1 MQLFVILS
9 ACICSVFYFIYKQK
23 LALENDNKE
32 LKKEIDLTKKAFELV
47 NRIHLKEKS
56 LNKELREEI
65 QWKNCQILELE
76 KEEILKRELE
86 KQIENQKIEKQNLL
100 ADKKKLFDLVEKTI
114 DRKPSITHENVH
126 QKITW
131 SQNTINSSPI
141 DSSIIVQAEQEVTL
155 ELRAKNQ
162 DLTTKLESVRTIL
175 RQHLLVDLNEG
186 NHRLDRR
193 FVVLAGSADRWQDPG
208 RFPFDNPCPK
218 TRPLVR
224 TKSQNRL

>member
-1 MQLFVILS
+1 MQLFLIFS
-9 ACICSVFYFIYKQK
+9 AFTIVFYFIQKKK
-23 LALENDNKE
+23 LALENDNKK
-32 LKKEIDLTKKAFELV
+32 LKKDIELTKKDFESV
-47 NRIHLKEKS
+47 NRINLKEKS
-56 LNKELREEI
+56 LNRELMEEI
-65 QWKNCQILELE
+65 QRKNCQILTLE
-76 KEEILKRELE
+76 KEEILKKQLE
-86 KQIENQKIEKQNLL
+86 KQIENLQ

-131 SQNTINSSPI
+131 SQNTMNSSSV
-141 DSSIIVQAEQEVTL
+141 DSGVSWEAHGFPNSRNDIEQEITL

-162 DLTTKLESVRTIL
+162 DLTTKLESVRAIL

-186 NHRLDRR
+186 RHRLDHK
-193 FVVLAGSADRWQDPG
+193 FFIPVAGSAAPG
-208 RFPFDNPCPK
+208 RFPTDNPCPR